1 MSGMVGNKHVYRI
14 VGAASLL
21 ALLADSASALTREEV
36 FNYRGADRQKVLEEG
51 AKKEGTVVMY
61 SAMIV
66 NQVQR
71 PIADAFRK
79 KYPFIDIKYWRGDS
93 NQIVTKLTAENQANN
108 FVADVVEG
116 SGLSGGIGEAQ
127 IAAPF
132 YSTYMDILPAKDVSN
147 ERTWITTRYRY
158 IALGYNTKLVK
169 ADEVPRTYED
179 LLNPKWQGKMAWN
192 AGTDASGA
200 LITIT
205 SLRAAWGEEK
215 AEAYLAKLGK
225 QKIANLAQSNRA
237 VVDRVIE
244 GEFSLGIGISAH
256 HPIISARKGAPANT
270 VLLDPVPALN
280 GTVQVT
286 RGSRNPHAAM
296 LLVDFL
302 LSEETQK
309 FLQTAEYFPAN
320 PNVEPE
326 ESLKGIVPRN
336 AGVGDVVITPDMLVN
351 NTARSA
357 QLFEKYF
364 K

>member
-1 MSGMVGNKHVYRI
+1 MTGFDARKFATF
-14 VGAASLL
+14 AASALVL
-21 ALLADSASALTREEV
+21 AALSAPASALTREEA
-36 FNYRGADRQKVLEEG
+36 FRYKGADRQKVLEEG
-51 AKKEGTVVMY
+51 ARKEGTVVMY

-93 NQIVTKLTAENQANN
+93 NQIVTKLTAESQANN

-116 SGLSGGIGEAQ
+116 SGLSGGIGEAS

-132 YSTYMDILPAKDVSN
+132 YTPYMEILPAKDVAKDS
-147 ERTWITTRYRY
+147 TWVTTRYRY
-158 IALGYNTKLVK
+158 IALGYNTRLVK
-169 ADEVPRTYED
+169 PDEVPRTYED
-179 LLNPKWQGKMAWN
+179 LLNPKWRGKMAWN

-215 AEAYLAKLGK
+215 AEAYLAKLGQ

-237 VVDRVIE
+237 VVDRLIE

-256 HPIISARKGAPANT
+256 HPIISARKGAPSAT

-286 RGSRNPHAAM
+286 RGAKNPHAAM

-320 PNVEPE
+320 PKVEPE
-326 ESLKGIVPRN
+326 ESLKSIVPRN

-351 NTARSA
+351 NTAESA
-357 QLFEKYF
+357 RLFEKYF